1 MVSDDR
7 NWTNADHDPSVPR
20 EEGASLPEASG
31 EMYRSIFERANQ
43 AMVVVQDDRIR
54 LCNQKTAEILGLPL
68 EKLQDRPFLSFIY
81 PEDQRA
87 FREKSLSA
95 SGGPSTVAVFS
106 VRYMDG
112 QGRSRWM
119 EVNMV
124 LIPWEGRDA
133 TLNLLSDITERK
145 SQGNDAGE
153 AEQKYRTLVTQARDG
168 VVIIQDDRFCLANA
182 AFCEM
187 LGYQEAEVVGKA
199 VSAFIADREW
209 LKLSEWHQRR
219 MEGEIL
225 PNVYEAIGRHKEGR
239 EVILE
244 FNSNRM
250 DYLGRPAMQAIIR
263 NVPERRKLESQ
274 LIQAQKMEAV
284 GTLAGGIAHEFN
296 NLLMG
301 IQGYTS
307 LMMLDLN
314 PAHPHYNKLKCIE
327 EQVRNGAELTR
338 QLLGFAREGK
348 YEVRPVAMNEVIRKT
363 SSMFGRAKREIEITC
378 QFQQDL
384 WPVEVDQEQIEQVLL
399 NLYANAWQAMP
410 GGGKL
415 HLETQNIT
423 LNDLREASFYINPG
437 SYVKVS
443 VRDTGVGMDER
454 TRARIFEPFFTTKEM
469 GRGIGLGLAATYGII
484 KGHGGF
490 IQVSSEKGQGT
501 TFEIYLPASTKNV
514 APVQNPE
521 PLDVKGHETIMIV
534 DDEAVIIEVMQ
545 EVLETLGYRVIC
557 ARSGK
562 EAIAQYQERGREISL
577 VILDMIMPDL
587 GGGETFD
594 HLKAMDPSVKVILS
608 SGYSLIGQAKQIM
621 TRGCNGF
628 IQKPF
633 RIQEVS
639 LKIREVL
646 DS

>member
-1 MVSDDR
+1 MYIQRPRIKGKHPLMDSDNRNRGKSDNQPFVSSDR
-7 NWTNADHDPSVPR
+7 ISLK
-20 EEGASLPEASG
+20 EESEDGC
-31 EMYRSIFERANQ
+31 RSIFE
-43 AMVVVQDDRIR
+43 
-54 LCNQKTAEILGLPL
+54 
-68 EKLQDRPFLSFIY
+68 S
-81 PEDQRA
+81 
-87 FREKSLSA
+87 
-95 SGGPSTVAVFS
+95 
-106 VRYMDG
+106 
-112 QGRSRWM
+112 
-119 EVNMV
+119 
-124 LIPWEGRDA
+124 
-133 TLNLLSDITERK
+133 ER
-145 SQGNDAGE
+145 
-153 AEQKYRTLVTQARDG
+153 KYRTLVTQARDG
-168 VVIIQDDRFCLANA
+168 IVIIQDDRFCLANA

-187 LGYQEAEVVGKA
+187 LGCHEAEVVGQA
-199 VSAFIADREW
+199 VSTFIADREW

-225 PNVYEAIGRHKEGR
+225 PNVYETVGRHKDGR

-244 FNSNRM
+244 FTSNCM
-250 DYLGRPAMQAIIR
+250 DYLGRPAMLAIIR

-314 PAHPHYNKLKCIE
+314 PAHPHYNKLKGIE

-348 YEVRPVAMNEVIRKT
+348 YEVRPVALNEVIRKT
-363 SSMFGRAKREIEITC
+363 SSMFGRTKKEIVITC
-378 QFQQDL
+378 QFQEDL
-384 WPVEVDQEQIEQVLL
+384 WPVEVDQDQAEQVLL
-399 NLYANAWQAMP
+399 NLYQNAWQAMP
-410 GGGKL
+410 GGGEL
-415 HLETQNIT
+415 RLETQNVI
-423 LNDLREASFYINPG
+423 LNDFRETSFYVNPG

-443 VRDTGVGMDER
+443 VTDTGVGMDEK

-469 GRGIGLGLAATYGII
+469 GRGTGLGLAATYGIV

-490 IQVSSEKGQGT
+490 IQVISEKGRGT
-501 TFEIYLPASTKNV
+501 TFEIYLPASTKSV
-514 APVQNPE
+514 TPVQSPE
-521 PLDVKGHETIMIV
+521 RLDVKGHETIMIV
-534 DDEAVIIEVMQ
+534 DDEAVIVEVMQ

-562 EAIAQYQERGREISL
+562 EAISQYQKRKGEISL

-594 HLKAMDPSVKVILS
+594 QLKAMDPSIKVILS

-621 TRGCNGF
+621 ARGCNGF